1 MNLEN
6 LQKTRIAYAELDEF
20 IELLD
25 EEDRNKI
32 PIKLREFFKNEK
44 DKEYF
49 KNISTEIPIEEQN
62 LKEETL
68 ALIALLYLKYICED
82 EEEKQQLKQ
91 IYEENEKIYRE
102 KIKERYD
109 PDKALERKIKQSEGA
124 KQINPS
130 ANDTEINNK
139 EVILYKESVFRKII
153 NKIKEFFK
161 IKK

>member
-68 ALIALLYLKYICED
+68 ALIALLYVKYICED

-91 IYEENEKIYRE
+91 IYEENEKIYRD

-109 PDKALERKIKQSEGA
+109 PDKALQRKNNQTNHKENNIETSSK
-124 KQINPS
+124 
-130 ANDTEINNK
+130 EI
-139 EVILYKESVFRKII
+139 IPHKESTLRKII